1 MQDEVALSG
10 PAAEDVLARCP
21 LFTELDGQEIAAL
34 AAIATRRRYRDGE
47 DVFLAGEASIGL
59 AIVVLGQVAIYVLS
73 PQSGRELVLTVERPY
88 SSVAELAAFDRGP
101 YPANARARGDTELLV
116 LETERLEAV
125 LGQRPRIS
133 RHLLHTVGRR
143 LRRLVAVV
151 EQISFQEV
159 VHRLAAHLL
168 ERAGGGTT
176 FELGTNADIAAQIGT
191 VPELVSRNLSR
202 LHASGSLVLEGRK
215 VLALDRAALEHLAR
229 SASR

>member
-1 MQDEVALSG
+1 M
-10 PAAEDVLARCP
+10 LARCP
-21 LFTELDGQEIAAL
+21 LVAELDAEEIAAL
-34 AAIATRRRYRDGE
+34 AAIATRRHYRDGE

-59 AIVVLGQVAIYVLS
+59 AIVVMGEVAVYLLS
-73 PQSGRELVLTVERPY
+73 PQTGRELVLTVERPY
-88 SSVAELAAFDRGP
+88 ASVAELAAFDRGP

-116 LETERLEAV
+116 LETDRLEAV

-133 RHLLHTVGRR
+133 RHLLRTVGVR

-168 ERAGGGTT
+168 ERADGGTP

-202 LHASGSLVLEGRK
+202 LHASGGLGLEGRK
-215 VLALDRAALEHLAR
+215 VYAIDRAALEHLAR
-229 SASR
+229 SAGR